1 MPLVG
6 RRGGLRGYRPG
17 SPPRLPAN
25 REDEPMATKKAKAAR
40 AKFTKQARAKGATKI
55 GRRAK
60 STARQ
65 RKKR

>member
-1 MPLVG
+1 
-6 RRGGLRGYRPG
+6 
-17 SPPRLPAN
+17 
-25 REDEPMATKKAKAAR
+25 MATKKAKAAR